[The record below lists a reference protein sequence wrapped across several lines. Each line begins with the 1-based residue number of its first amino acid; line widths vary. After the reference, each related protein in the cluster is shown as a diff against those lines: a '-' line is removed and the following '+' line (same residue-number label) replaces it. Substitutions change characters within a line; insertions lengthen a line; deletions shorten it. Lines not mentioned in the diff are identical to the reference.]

1 MADEKNGSG
10 QFEEFDARLRRL
22 RDADAARRPAPT
34 EEPTPTLKWG
44 SGLQVGIELLAGL
57 IGGVLLGYALDHWLG
72 TRPLFMIVFFFLGA
86 AAGMMNAGRSLRRMQ
101 AGQKF

>member
-22 RDADAARRPAPT
+22 RDADAARRPAPP
-34 EEPTPTLKWG
+34 EEPTPTLNWG

-57 IGGVLLGYALDHWLG
+57 IGGVLLGYGLDRWLG

-86 AAGMMNAGRSLRRMQ
+86 AAGMMNAWRSLRRMQ
-101 AGQKF
+101 AGKKF

>member
-22 RDADAARRPAPT
+22 READAARRPVPT
-34 EEPTPTLKWG
+34 EEPTPTLNWG

-86 AAGMMNAGRSLRRMQ
+86 AAGMMNAWRSLRRMQ

>member
-22 RDADAARRPAPT
+22 RDADPARAQASQGEPAPT
-34 EEPTPTLKWG
+34 LNWG

-86 AAGMMNAGRSLRRMQ
+86 AAGMMNAWRSLRRMQ

>member
-1 MADEKNGSG
+1 MADERDGSG

-22 RDADAARRPAPT
+22 RDADQARRPAPPS
-34 EEPTPTLKWG
+34 EQPQALNWG
-44 SGLQVGIELLAGL
+44 SGLQIGIELLAGI
-57 IGGVLLGYALDHWLG
+57 IGGLLLGYGLDRWLG

-86 AAGMMNAGRSLRRMQ
+86 AAGMMNAWRSLRRMQ

>member
-22 RDADAARRPAPT
+22 READPARTKAPEGEPAPT
-34 EEPTPTLKWG
+34 LNWG

-72 TRPLFMIVFFFLGA
+72 TRPLFMIVSFFLGA
-86 AAGMMNAGRSLRRMQ
+86 AAGMMNAWRSLRRMQ

>member
-1 MADEKNGSG
+1 VPL
-10 QFEEFDARLRRL
+10 ARE

-86 AAGMMNAGRSLRRMQ
+86 AAGMMNAWRSLRRMQ